1 MFGSLDISTSGL
13 VAQRTRMT
21 AIADNIAN
29 QRTLLAPD
37 GAYAPFQAR
46 SVLFETGGA
55 SPGSELGVTASV
67 VREPVFRW
75 ADPNDPAED
84 IPPRVFEAAQRAGM
98 VNEEGLVQVPD
109 INEVA
114 QFVDSMEALRSYE
127 ANISVADA
135 TKRMIDGALQLL
147 A

>member
-13 VAQRTRMT
+13 VAQRTRLT

-29 QRTLLAPD
+29 QRTLLGPD
-37 GAYAPFQAR
+37 GSYAPFQAR
-46 SVLFETGGA
+46 SALFSTGT
-55 SPGSELGVTASV
+55 SESSEGVTATV
-67 VREPVFRW
+67 TRQPIFRW
-75 ADPNDPAED
+75 ADPTDPAEQ
-84 IPPRVFEAAQRAGM
+84 IPRQVAEAARKAGM
-98 VNEEGLVQVPD
+98 VNEEGLIPVPD
-109 INEVA
+109 INEVG

-127 ANISVADA
+127 ANISVTDA

>member
-29 QRTLLAPD
+29 QRTLLGPD
-37 GAYAPFQAR
+37 GAYAPFEAR
-46 SVLFETGGA
+46 SVLFTAGDRT
-55 SPGSELGVTASV
+55 SGSNDGVTATV
-67 VREPVFRW
+67 TRQPDFRW
-75 ADPNDPAED
+75 ADPTDPAEQ
-84 IPPRVFEAAQRAGM
+84 IPRQVAEAARKAGM
-98 VNEEGLVQVPD
+98 VNDDGMIPVPD
-109 INEVA
+109 INEIG